1 MADKSRTDPRFGQVP
16 VDAPDVWVGEP
27 PSGVTPMPGPV
38 GDLDPDATTIE
49 GGRAE
54 LEAIYSWMPPGAL
67 DVFIEAYLAT
77 GNADYAR
84 TIMRQDRRYESWFP
98 GNLTNDGRPRYAESE
113 YAKIVAGFD
122 DVLVGVGLNPD
133 LFRDQYGS
141 LIRGEVSPY
150 EFEAE
155 RIMPLYDRI
164 VSASDSIQQ
173 YYADNYGIGG
183 LTTSAL
189 LAAAIDPSIGNA
201 VLEGTISAAEIGGEA
216 LESGYEFSAQR
227 VEELARAGLDKAQAD
242 TLFTDAA
249 RLVPILDT
257 LAARHNDPDDAF
269 DVEEF
274 IQADFF
280 KDPAE
285 NRRMRRMI
293 NQERSL
299 FRDNLTVRTSQL
311 GSLTGLIAE

>member
-1 MADKSRTDPRFGQVP
+1 MTTQDFIPTEPYVPGTPDPYAEERVY
-16 VDAPDVWVGEP
+16 
-27 PSGVTPMPGPV
+27 S
-38 GDLDPDATTIE
+38 PDAWLALDQDPNTEQTTSE

-54 LEAIYSWMPPGAL
+54 LEAIYSWMPQGAL
-67 DVFIEAYLAT
+67 DVFIEVYLAT
-77 GNADYAR
+77 GNKDTAR
-84 TIMRQDRRYESWFP
+84 AAMRNDPRYESWFP
-98 GNLTNDGRPRYAESE
+98 GNRTVDGRPRYPESE

-133 LFRDQYGS
+133 LFRDQYGA

-173 YYADNYGIGG
+173 YYADNYGVGG
-183 LTTSAL
+183 LSTSQL

-201 VLEGTISAAEIGGEA
+201 VLEGTLSAAEVGGEA

-227 VEELARAGLDKAQAD
+227 VEELVRSGMDKGQAD
-242 TLFTDAA
+242 TLFSDAA

-257 LAARHNDPDDAF
+257 LATRHNDPDDDF

-274 IQADFF
+274 LSAEFF
-280 KDPAE
+280 NDPAE

-293 NQERSL
+293 SQERGL
-299 FRDNLTVRTSQL
+299 FKDRLTARTSET
-311 GSLTGLIAE
+311 GSLTGLLAE